1 MTCGWPVSAIA
12 ATACRA
18 TAVTLLLS
26 VCVFNYSL
34 NGSEISNSISH
45 EDEPDHQGWAAG
57 PDDYIF
63 TCSRS
68 CGSKLLYLFDRIFV
82 SLPYLHLPIVQRPYL
97 RPYLHLPIVQRR
109 IFRRI
114 FVSSEDTAHE
124 TCSRTL
130 PGHRRHYSQTSNL
143 ITIPLHVTLLYPC
156 ATPLQS
162 LKTKNPNCKKSKS
175 DISKQ

>member
-1 MTCGWPVSAIA
+1 MYSMNPFFFFQLQLEWFRDQQHHQPRG
-12 ATACRA
+12 RA
-18 TAVTLLLS
+18 RSSGL
-26 VCVFNYSL
+26 
-34 NGSEISNSISH
+34 
-45 EDEPDHQGWAAG
+45 HQGWAAG

-162 LKTKNPNCKKSKS
+162 LKTKNPNCKKSIS